1 MTLFG
6 FGRIRD
12 AASGP
17 DVLDN
22 RTVALLRPRTREQTI
37 GDDAA
42 LQRFVLVMV
51 RGDEAR
57 HDDCSGAVDD
67 LGVACGDRW
76 CDFGNSLP
84 VDQDVGLFEVAH
96 PRVEAQHDTAAQE
109 NSALSAVAD
118 QALEI

>member
-1 MTLFG
+1 M
-6 FGRIRD
+6 RP
-12 AASGP
+12 SGP

-51 RGDEAR
+51 RGDEPR

-67 LGVACGDRW
+67 FGVACGDRW
-76 CDFGNSLP
+76 CDFDNALP
-84 VDQDVGLFEVAH
+84 VDQDIGLFEVAH

>member
-1 MTLFG
+1 MF
-6 FGRIRD
+6 
-12 AASGP
+12 
-17 DVLDN
+17 
-22 RTVALLRPRTREQTI
+22 RT
-37 GDDAA
+37 GD
-42 LQRFVLVMV
+42 
-51 RGDEAR
+51 GGCGYR
-57 HDDCSGAVDD
+57 HDDCPRAVDD
-67 LGVACGDRW
+67 FGVACGDRW

>member
-1 MTLFG
+1 
-6 FGRIRD
+6 
-12 AASGP
+12 
-17 DVLDN
+17 
-22 RTVALLRPRTREQTI
+22 
-37 GDDAA
+37 
-42 LQRFVLVMV
+42 MV
-51 RGDEAR
+51 RVDKAR

-67 LGVACGDRW
+67 FGVACEDRW

-109 NSALSAVAD
+109 NSALPAVAD

>member
-1 MTLFG
+1 M
-6 FGRIRD
+6 
-12 AASGP
+12 
-17 DVLDN
+17 DN

-51 RGDEAR
+51 SGDEAR
-57 HDDCSGAVDD
+57 HYDCSGAVDD
-67 LGVACGDRW
+67 FGVSCGDRW

-96 PRVEAQHDTAAQE
+96 PRIEAQHGTAAQK
-109 NSALSAVAD
+109 NSALSAVTD
-118 QALEI
+118 QPLDI